1 MRVAVVGGTG
11 LVGRYT
17 VEALEQTGHDAVV
30 VARSRGVDLTTGTG
44 LDEALAGVEAVIDVT
59 NTPETEPG
67 PARKFFGTATSNLLA
82 AEQRAGVGHHVLLS
96 IVGIDGLEEN
106 GHYVGKRHQEEC
118 VEAGSV
124 PYTIL
129 RATQFHE
136 FAGMVAGWT
145 RQGDSAIVPPLL
157 VQPVAASDVGRVL
170 AEVATGS
177 PQGRAPELAGPEP
190 QDFVDMA
197 HRTLEARGESIR
209 LVPRWGDGPFSAEM
223 AGEVL
228 LPGPGAQL
236 APTTFDAWLASE
248 AATAEV

>member
-17 VEALEQTGHDAVV
+17 VEALEQAGHDAVV
-30 VARSRGVDLTTGTG
+30 VARSQGVDLTTRAG
-44 LDEALAGVEAVIDVT
+44 LDDALAGIEAVVDVT
-59 NTPETEPG
+59 NPAETEPG
-67 PARKFFGTATSNLLA
+67 LAREFFGTTTGNLLA
-82 AEQRAGVGHHVLLS
+82 AEERAGVDHHVLLS
-96 IVGIDGLEEN
+96 IVGIDGVEGN
-106 GHYVGKRHQEEC
+106 GHYVGKRHQEEL
-118 VEAGSV
+118 VETGSV

-157 VQPVAASDVGRVL
+157 VQPVAASDVGQVL
-170 AEVATGS
+170 AEIATG
-177 PQGRAPELAGPEP
+177 PAQGRAPELAGPET

-197 HRTLEARGESIR
+197 RRTLAARGESIR

-223 AGEVL
+223 AGEAL
-228 LPGPGAQL
+228 LPSTEAQL
-236 APTTFDAWLASE
+236 APTTFDAWLATE
-248 AATAEV
+248 AATA